1 MTQNHDGQTPTHF
14 DVEALTAL
22 LKNLHEKHMAWQQA
36 QQLMAPQLAPH
47 FSPFTVY
54 RSYEVDVSRHLALLL
69 DPKGSHGQGRLF
81 WDAWVEQ
88 VLLAQCSPSVE
99 DPAQTET
106 ELVPKRRHGPGKPE
120 TAKPAPVVSDWLRHS
135 TVQKVER
142 EHRTTQLVD
151 KGRRAID
158 LCVCLDGGG
167 LLAIENKP
175 WQQSVDEDQQL
186 NDYAEHL
193 KALAKGKPWT
203 LVYLG
208 HGQPSAKSLSPEARD
223 ELVRK
228 GQFVCVGWGQLL
240 EALKQCLPKIQAPK
254 VRWFVEDFVQ
264 MMARDLLN
272 YMENA
277 EMEHVA
283 KAFNQSPQALHNAFF
298 LRNTLKQWQ
307 ASQLAKLEQRFRARC
322 TAEMDLQW
330 NIKADNA
337 LKKQAHFTLAFPGHS
352 DVVMRTEWY
361 WGFAHESDFYWG
373 LYAPKL
379 NLTQS
384 QALGAALSEALR
396 STLPDTEP
404 VEAGWP
410 LWSFISGDP
419 LFTPGVADKKKAAD
433 EASGAED
440 AVVHPWLSVDYEHT
454 PKSDFV
460 TLVLQRYRDLAAAL
474 QSPAVRA
481 VLSAQ

>member
-1 MTQNHDGQTPTHF
+1 MTQDHDDQTPAHF
-14 DVEALTAL
+14 NAKALTAL
-22 LKNLHEKHMAWQQA
+22 LKNLREKHMVWQQA
-36 QQLMAPQLAPH
+36 QLLMAPLLAPQ

-54 RSYEVDVSRHLALLL
+54 RRYEVDVSRHLALLL

-88 VLLAQCSPSVE
+88 VLQAQCSANAE

-106 ELVPKRRHGPGKPE
+106 ESLPKRRHGPGKTE
-120 TAKPAPVVSDWLRHS
+120 TAKSAPAVSDWLRHS
-135 TVQKVER
+135 AVQKVER
-142 EHRTTQLVD
+142 EHRTTQLAD
-151 KGRRAID
+151 QSRRAID
-158 LCVCLDGGG
+158 LCVHLNGG

-175 WQQSVDEDQQL
+175 WQQSVDEEQQL
-186 NDYAEHL
+186 SDYAEHL
-193 KALAKGKPWT
+193 KKLAKDKPWA

-208 HGQPSAKSLSPEARD
+208 HGQPSAESLSTEEWD
-223 ELVRK
+223 ELVLK

-240 EALKQCLPKIQAPK
+240 EALKGCLPKIQAPK

-264 MMARDLLN
+264 MMERETMN
-272 YMENA
+272 YTENA

-283 KAFNQSPQALHNAFF
+283 KAFNHSPQALQSALL

-307 ASQLAKLEQRFRARC
+307 ASQLKKLKQQLEECC
-322 TAEMDLQW
+322 TPGMQLQW
-330 NIKADNA
+330 HITPDAP
-337 LKKQAHFTLAFPGHS
+337 LQKQAHFTLAFPGCA

-373 LYAPKL
+373 LYAPTL
-379 NLTQS
+379 NLIQS
-384 QALGAALSEALR
+384 QALGAALGTALEDAKAVR
-396 STLPDTEP
+396 SALEP

-419 LFTPGVADKKKAAD
+419 LFTPSAAD
-433 EASGAED
+433 EANAEEE
-440 AVVHPWLSVDYEHT
+440 AVVHPWLSVDYVQT

-460 TLVLQRYRDLAAAL
+460 TLVLQRYHDLETAL
-474 QSPAVRA
+474 QSPSVQA

>member
-1 MTQNHDGQTPTHF
+1 MTQDHKGQTPAHF
-14 DVEALTAL
+14 NAEALNAL
-22 LKNLHEKHMAWQQA
+22 LKNLREKHMVWQQA

-88 VLLAQCSPSVE
+88 VLLAQRSPSVE
-99 DPAQTET
+99 GSVQTATTPLPQPSRGPAKTDE
-106 ELVPKRRHGPGKPE
+106 P
-120 TAKPAPVVSDWLRHS
+120 KPAPAVSDWLRHS
-135 TVQKVER
+135 AVQQVER
-142 EHRTTQLVD
+142 EHRTTQLRD
-151 KGRRAID
+151 KSRRAID
-158 LCVCLDGGG
+158 LCVHLNNG

-175 WQQSVDEDQQL
+175 WQQSVDEGQQL
-186 NDYAEHL
+186 SDYAGHL
-193 KALAKGKPWT
+193 EALAKGKPWI

-208 HGQPSAKSLSPEARD
+208 QGQPSAKSLSPEAWD

-240 EALKQCLPKIQAPK
+240 EALKQCLPRIQAPK
-254 VRWFVEDFVQ
+254 VRWFAEDFVQ
-264 MMARDLLN
+264 MMERDAMN
-272 YMENA
+272 YTENA

-283 KAFNQSPQALHNAFF
+283 KAFNHSPQALRSALL
-298 LRNTLKQWQ
+298 LRNSLKQWQ
-307 ASQLAKLEQRFRARC
+307 ACQLKKLKQQLEAC
-322 TAEMDLQW
+322 CKPEMKLQW
-330 NIKADNA
+330 HINPDAP
-337 LKKQAHFTLAFPGHS
+337 LQKQAHFTLAFPGHE
-352 DVVMRTEWY
+352 DMVMRTEWY

-379 NLTQS
+379 DLAQS
-384 QALGAALSEALR
+384 QTLGAGLSEALK

-419 LFTPGVADKKKAAD
+419 LFTPSVADKKKAVD
-433 EASGAED
+433 EANAAED

-454 PKSDFV
+454 SHSDFV
-460 TLVLQRYRDLAAAL
+460 TLVLQRYRDLEAAL
-474 QSPAVRA
+474 QSPAVQA